1 MAAQNA
7 FPGKVEIQRAV
18 VYNKLG
24 TNSVINNL
32 LTIDVY
38 EDIYAPFVY
47 CDILVVDYNKLASTL
62 PFIGEEFFLLDFK
75 TERGDVI
82 SYQFLL
88 YQQDKGGIMP
98 NNKAQGYTLHGVTL
112 ERAFDNA
119 KTVSRAYKGTY
130 ASIAGQIFDDYV
142 KKDTGLE
149 FNYQQSKS
157 VAKYIAPQISP
168 LQAIEYCRRRAVP
181 NAPPF
186 SPYLFFRNAKGY
198 HFTSMNGLFNMAA
211 NQMEGV
217 MHVFGAKSPNPQ
229 SEDDETVGG
238 MQTRS
243 DIIAFDPQAKY
254 NTVDKIDRGAYNTIS
269 YSFDL
274 TTKSFVQRKSF
285 NLSQGKGSF
294 VLGNSGEFNT
304 TEFLQ
309 TFEDARCGVS
319 YVPTDFSIELEGT
332 QTDFYPD
339 AIAEMNSYRNLVA
352 QQQAGIIMYGD
363 SSITSGQVINLLV
376 YKASDEQLV
385 PTIDETHSGAYLLSR
400 VRHQL
405 TFGTNNTYEIHAT
418 GIRGTMANTVRGLQ
432 QNA

>member
-7 FPGKVEIQRAV
+7 FPGKVEIQQAFV
-18 VYNKLG
+18 FNKLG
-24 TNSVINNL
+24 MNSIVNNL
-32 LTIDVY
+32 LTIDIY

-47 CDILVVDYNKLASTL
+47 CDILVIDYNKLSSGL
-62 PFIGEEFFLLDFK
+62 PFIGEEFFQIEFK
-75 TERGDVI
+75 TENGETI
-82 SYQFLL
+82 SYLFFL
-88 YQQDKGGIMP
+88 YQQDKGGIVS
-98 NNKAQGYTLHGVTL
+98 NNKAQGYTLHGVTI

-149 FNYQQSKS
+149 FNYQQTKS
-157 VAKYIAPQISP
+157 IARYIPPLISP

-181 NAPPF
+181 SNPPF
-186 SPYLFFRNAKGY
+186 TSYLFFRNARGY
-198 HFTSMNGLFNMAA
+198 HFTSINGLFNMAA

-217 MHVFGAKSPNPQ
+217 THVFGSKSPDPQ
-229 SEDDETVGG
+229 LSDEETVGG

-285 NLSQGKGSF
+285 NLSKGKGSF
-294 VLGNSGEFNT
+294 VLGSAGEFNT
-304 TEFLQ
+304 EEFLE

-339 AIAEMNSYRNLVA
+339 AVAEMNSYMHLVG

-376 YKASDEQLV
+376 YKPSDEETV
-385 PTIDETHSGAYLLSR
+385 PSIDETHSGAYLLSR

-418 GIRGTMANTVRGLQ
+418 GIRGSMANTVRGLQ